1 MQVNMYTCTQI
12 YCEVRNLLLL
22 YKIKSV
28 VLKLP
33 TAKESL
39 KRFNPNLKLNTVHDE
54 KATKGFKENNTI
66 NYYKIVFSYVI
77 VFWCLVFSSVDES
90 AVAFLSKFRKRFI
103 ALKILRITH
112 MIISD
117 EFLCMAQK
125 KKRENI
131 GWGGGGINKKTCY
144 KLDLFS
150 ALQRYTISLC
160 S

>member
-1 MQVNMYTCTQI
+1 MYTCTQI

-112 MIISD
+112 MITWWI
-117 EFLCMAQK
+117 LVYGTK
-125 KKRENI
+125 KEEREH
-131 GWGGGGINKKTCY
+131 WVGGGE
-144 KLDLFS
+144 
-150 ALQRYTISLC
+150 
-160 S
+160 